1 MNICPG
7 CNERVTAGEEECS
20 HCGTPLTTAVGTNSA
35 PVIAGR
41 KTYIAGA
48 SEKSG
53 GPQKPGQ
60 GGVRK
65 TRVGGA
71 APAPSPRS
79 ASDDLYV
86 PKGRRGA
93 GATPLDPRD
102 PFARAVVGGGTA
114 PDTASS
120 GGPSGAPEP
129 RSKTHFWSADPDSK
143 PTLVGEGGG
152 SASDPWAASLSKPP
166 PSPSS
171 RVQASD
177 SLAGVLIS
185 FSLDAAGKSYPIRR
199 GKTAIGR
206 AGDPGLDVELDDGKI
221 SSPHCMIIARPS
233 GVFLQDSMSTNGT
246 WFRRGELTEFED
258 IQATMNN
265 SARLEDGDFFR
276 VGDSIFLVRLLD
288 ADFVDR
294 VWGQ

>member
-1 MNICPG
+1 MNTCPG
-7 CNERVTAGEEECS
+7 CNERVTAGEDECS
-20 HCGTPLTTAVGTNSA
+20 HCGTPLIAASGAKSA

-48 SEKSG
+48 AEKSHEQRG
-53 GPQKPGQ
+53 AAQ

-65 TRVGGA
+65 TRVEGPPQA
-71 APAPSPRS
+71 ASPRS
-79 ASDDLYV
+79 SDDDLYV
-86 PKGRRGA
+86 PKGRLSA
-93 GATPLDPRD
+93 GARPLDPRD
-102 PFARAVVGGGTA
+102 PFARAVVGGGPA
-114 PDTASS
+114 PDSTGEASATP
-120 GGPSGAPEP
+120 GP
-129 RSKTHFWSADPDSK
+129 RRKTNFWSADPDSK
-143 PTLVGEGGG
+143 ATLVGEDDDRG
-152 SASDPWAASLSKPP
+152 SDPWAASLSKPP
-166 PSPSS
+166 PTPSA
-171 RVQASD
+171 RVEARD

-185 FSLDAAGKSYPIRR
+185 FSLDSAGKLYPIRR

-206 AGDPGLDVELDDGKI
+206 TGDSGLDVELDDGKI

-276 VGDSIFLVRLLD
+276 VGDSIFLVRLFD

-294 VWGQ
+294 VWGR